1 MNSRK
6 PLSRRRVQTPIG
18 PLPTH
23 WRIKQ
28 LGENAHIKARIGWR
42 GLGADEYTNEGPLLI
57 AGTHIRGSFID
68 WASCDHISDFRYEES
83 PEIQLQENDVIFSK
97 DGTLGRIGIVEN
109 LPGRATI
116 NGTMM
121 LVRPNGEV
129 FWPRYL
135 YYYLQ
140 GRNFRRF
147 IKEKVSGS
155 SVPHIFQRDIVRMLA
170 PVPPLPEQRKIAA
183 ILSSVDDAIE
193 KTRAVIDQV
202 QVVKRGLMQELLTRG
217 LPGRHTRFEQT
228 EIGEMPEEWGLFPL
242 EQFIESGPD
251 NGLYR
256 PQSEY
261 GEGIPIVRI
270 DAFNDGDLLRGP
282 NLRRVSIGPADVA
295 RFIVRPGDILIN
307 RVNSLSHLAKCA
319 LAVSFDEPTVYE
331 SNMMRLTLDSS
342 RLVPEF
348 GFRWLLSEQVKK
360 HLTRRAKRAVA
371 QASVNQ
377 NDVRTI
383 PTPCPPRSEQL
394 YVAGVVGSVEQR
406 MEAET
411 GALAVLNEVKHALM
425 SVLLTGELRV
435 APDS

>member
-1 MNSRK
+1 M
-6 PLSRRRVQTPIG
+6 
-18 PLPTH
+18 
-23 WRIKQ
+23 
-28 LGENAHIKARIGWR
+28 
-42 GLGADEYTNEGPLLI
+42 I

-183 ILSSVDDAIE
+183 ILSSVDDAID
-193 KTRAVIDQV
+193 KTQAVIDEV

-217 LPGRHTRFEQT
+217 LPGRHTRFKQT
-228 EIGEMPEEWGLFPL
+228 EIGEIPEDWPTASLAKSGATVTSGSRGWARYYSEGGALFL
-242 EQFIESGPD
+242 RITNLARNAIRLQFGD
-251 NGLYR
+251 TRHVLL
-256 PQSEY
+256 PQGSAEAKRTRVQ
-261 GEGIPIVRI
+261 P
-270 DAFNDGDLLRGP
+270 GDL
-282 NLRRVSIGPADVA
+282 VISITADLGLVGV
-295 RFIVRPGDILIN
+295 IPEDIGEAY
-307 RVNSLSHLAKCA
+307 VNQHLA
-319 LAVSFDEPTVYE
+319 LVRF
-331 SNMMRLTLDSS
+331 SNRAI
-342 RLVPEF
+342 RPEF
-348 GFRWLLSEQVKK
+348 AGYFLITDIARNRFQRLNDSG
-360 HLTRRAKRAVA
+360 AKAGL
-371 QASVNQ
+371 NLP
-377 NDVRTI
+377 TI
-383 PTPCPPRSEQL
+383 KNMTVPQPPRDEQDAIVEIL
-394 YVAGVVGSVEQR
+394 STTENRLEGETNKLAGLVVTKS
-406 MEAET
+406 
-411 GALAVLNEVKHALM
+411 ALM

-435 APDS
+435 APNS